1 MREILTEAENGI
13 FVITLN
19 RPDAKNA
26 VNLALAKALAVAIDE
41 FESRPD
47 LT

>member
-1 MREILTEAENGI
+1 MSEVLTESDHGI